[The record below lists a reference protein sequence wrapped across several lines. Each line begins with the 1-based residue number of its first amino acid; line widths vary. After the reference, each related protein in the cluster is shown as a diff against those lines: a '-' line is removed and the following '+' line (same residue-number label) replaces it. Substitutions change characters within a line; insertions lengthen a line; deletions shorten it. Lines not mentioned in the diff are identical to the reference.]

1 MRFSETILAGAW
13 VVEPEKAED
22 ERGFFAR
29 TFCREEFGTRGL
41 SSTFV
46 QSNISVNRKMGTLR
60 GMHYQL
66 PPHQEVKLVS
76 CPRGAIYDVIID
88 LRRDS
93 ATYCRW
99 FGIELSEEN
108 CTMLYLP
115 ADFAHGFITLRD
127 NSEVLYLMS
136 EFYRPGSGSG
146 CRWND
151 PVFDI
156 KWPVPVTIIS
166 QRDREYPDFSA

>member
-166 QRDREYPDFSA
+166 ERDRKYPDFSA

>member
-1 MRFSETILAGAW
+1 MKFSETILAGAYI
-13 VVEPEKAED
+13 VAPEKMED

-29 TFCREEFGTRGL
+29 TFCREEFKERGL

-46 QSNISVNRKMGTLR
+46 QCDISVNRKMGTLR

-93 ATYCRW
+93 TTYCRW
-99 FGIELSEEN
+99 FGIELNEEN

-156 KWPVPVTIIS
+156 KWPVPVTVIS
-166 QRDREYPDFSA
+166 ERDREYPDFLA